1 MTGLPPA
8 SVSEP
13 APPGVDSAPADARE
27 FALRRRAALQG
38 KTLEIVTQVGLITLL
53 PRLLGPAPFGRL
65 MLAIAVVTVGTAL
78 ISLGA
83 PSAFARF
90 LPAEPPERRSAVA
103 RAMTLRLLKVRA
115 GQLALA
121 AVLGLL
127 LLLSVPERVT
137 PLDLALVY
145 VALVLEVAA
154 MLAAQIALGMGRTWI
169 WSFRLV
175 ARNIGFLVAVP
186 VLFAITGPVGVL
198 LGVVVGAAVGAAFA
212 GVAIRGLVRHT
223 GSRADIPPGSDR
235 YGIITGLSA
244 VLSQLTYRG
253 PVLAAALLA
262 GSAVETGYAGLAGGI
277 AMAAMFAVREIFTV
291 SLPELVERWDRDRA
305 QARHVLDR
313 IGWRAEWVLIAGAL
327 AGALM
332 LERALPLVAG
342 ESYAGA
348 VGALLP
354 VLALL
359 PLLPAA
365 AVAAQMAA
373 LALKPERAFA
383 MYAVGLVA
391 FAATAVWLVPAWGAR
406 GASLALLVA
415 VAVSGGVAA
424 VIFPEA
430 VKPRLLVLGLAG
442 AAAVLRVG

>member
-13 APPGVDSAPADARE
+13 TPPGGGSAPADARD
-27 FALRRRAALQG
+27 FAFRRRAALQG

-90 LPAEPPERRSAVA
+90 LPAEPEERRSAVA

-115 GQLALA
+115 GQLVLA
-121 AVLGLL
+121 AVVGVL
-127 LLLSVPERVT
+127 LLLSVPERAA
-137 PLDLALVY
+137 PADLALVY

-175 ARNIGFLVAVP
+175 ARNTGFLVAVP
-186 VLFAITGPVGVL
+186 VLFALAGPIGVL
-198 LGVVVGAAVGAAFA
+198 LGVVAGAAVGAAFA
-212 GVAIRGLVRHT
+212 VAAIRGLVRHT
-223 GSRADIPPGSDR
+223 GPRGEIPPGSDR

-277 AMAAMFAVREIFTV
+277 AMAMMFAVREIFTV
-291 SLPELVERWDRDRA
+291 SLPELVEHWGRDRA
-305 QARHVLDR
+305 QARRVLDR
-313 IGWRAEWVLIAGAL
+313 IGWRAEWVLITAGL

-342 ESYAGA
+342 ASYAGA

-354 VLALL
+354 VVALL

-365 AVAAQMAA
+365 TVAAQMAA
-373 LALKPERAFA
+373 LSLKPERALL
-383 MYAVGLVA
+383 MYAAGLVA
-391 FAATAVWLVPAWGAR
+391 FTATAVWLVPVWGAL

-415 VAVSGGVAA
+415 VAASGGVAA
-424 VIFPEA
+424 LIFPEA
-430 VKPRLLVLGLAG
+430 VRPRLLMAGLAG
-442 AAAVLRVG
+442 AVAVLILA